1 MMRRPIFIIVMAMTA
16 VLTASAQ
23 KVDGPEL
30 GPIVSPQL
38 QAPREATDEEKE
50 YARILAEEREQQQ
63 INNNLP
69 TVDQNG
75 QVVAYTDRFYPY
87 LYNPYGHRGI
97 YYYLDGFAPTWDLHK
112 GLNVNISSSVFANL
126 GGHGHHGA
134 GFTQDISLM
143 YVTNLSKK
151 ATLAVGGYFNN
162 MTYHGTNYTTAGL
175 SALLGYR
182 FNDHWSAYAFVQKA
196 FNSGNHAHTYGSP
209 YYDYPYYGYMGY
221 GYGHSYGNG
230 YAARNMDRIG
240 AGLRYE
246 WGEHNFIQIQ
256 FEIDR
261 TPEQHYHPHYYNN
274 QRYDYPAR

>member
-1 MMRRPIFIIVMAMTA
+1 MTT
-16 VLTASAQ
+16 VLTMSAQ
-23 KVDGPEL
+23 NVILQDSLEL
-30 GPIVSPQL
+30 NPDVHAIPVVTPQL
-38 QAPREATDEEKE
+38 RAPREATTEEKE
-50 YARILAEEREQQQ
+50 YAQILAEEREAQQQ
-63 INNNLP
+63 IDQTLP
-69 TVDQNG
+69 KVDENG
-75 QVVAYTDRFYPY
+75 QVVTYTDHYYPY
-87 LYNPYGHRGI
+87 
-97 YYYLDGFAPTWDLHK
+97 YLGGGWTPAWNLHK

-162 MTYHGTNYTTAGL
+162 MTYHGTNYTTAGI
-175 SALLGYR
+175 SAILGYQ
-182 FNDHWSAYAFVQKA
+182 FNEHLNGYVFAQKA
-196 FNSGNHAHTYGSP
+196 FNSDNMAFKNYGA
-209 YYDYPYYGYMGY
+209 YPYYGYYTPY
-221 GYGHSYGNG
+221 GYWGMYGNYYGNG
-230 YAARNMDRIG
+230 CAARNMDRIG
-240 AGLRYE
+240 GGLRYE